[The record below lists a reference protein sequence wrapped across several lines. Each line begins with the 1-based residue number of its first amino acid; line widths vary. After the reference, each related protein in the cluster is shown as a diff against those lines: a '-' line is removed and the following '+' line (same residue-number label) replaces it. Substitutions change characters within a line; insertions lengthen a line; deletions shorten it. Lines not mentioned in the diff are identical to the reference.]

1 MGLCISTELSLCLS
15 LSHIHTHTH
24 THTHTQRE
32 RPQQL
37 LERKNFQRRDL
48 NWKSSFCL
56 LRLIS
61 NWLTSL
67 GMIHISV
74 LFLTGQEYQSLL
86 FLYLKFYYL
95 FMIVSHFYKFYLF
108 VISHLLCKKGQIVV
122 V

>member
-1 MGLCISTELSLCLS
+1 MGVCISTELSLCLS

-24 THTHTQRE
+24 TH

>member
-15 LSHIHTHTH
+15 LSHTHTHTH
-24 THTHTQRE
+24 THTH
-32 RPQQL
+32 QQL
-37 LERKNFQRRDL
+37 LERKNFRRRDL

-61 NWLTSL
+61 NWLTSS
-67 GMIHISV
+67 GMIHISA
-74 LFLTGQEYQSLL
+74 LFLTGQQYQSLL

-95 FMIVSHFYKFYLF
+95 FMIVSHFYKCYLF
-108 VISHLLCKKGQIVV
+108 VLPHLLCKKGQRVV